1 MTVDET
7 LAKVEQLFAKTEELR
22 SQLEQT
28 DDPDAAN
35 GILEQLT
42 ELLKEVEA
50 EIRKARQQAE
60 SGAGA

>member
-1 MTVDET
+1 MTADES
-7 LAKVEQLFAKTEELR
+7 LARVELLFARTEELR
-22 SQLEQT
+22 AQLEQT
-28 DDPDAAN
+28 EEPEAAHDL
-35 GILEQLT
+35 LEQLT